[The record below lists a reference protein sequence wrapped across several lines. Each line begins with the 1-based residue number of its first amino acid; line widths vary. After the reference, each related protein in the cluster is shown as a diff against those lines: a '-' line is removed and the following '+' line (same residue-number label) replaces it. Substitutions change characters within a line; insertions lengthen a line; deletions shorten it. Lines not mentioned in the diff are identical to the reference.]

1 MHHTSEITPFI
12 ELRLW
17 KDKDIPQLAKMA
29 DRLEEHS
36 ALAGIQLA
44 YSGIMIIPSAYVSD
58 WSRNT
63 LEQAA
68 IHRRLIEVGVTIVL
82 NRGVTSVAADHVVS
96 NCVYT
101 DKTIDIQADAVV
113 MVTSRQMNDEV
124 WLALQARESEWL
136 DAGIRSVKV
145 IGDAQAPG
153 PIAWA
158 TYAGHRF
165 ARELDVPD
173 IGDQLPFRREIT
185 QLHLETS

>member
-1 MHHTSEITPFI
+1 MPVYTPDDLMGGNTPTGEVIVYDDDHYYMGGVLAELLARQGADVTLITP
-12 ELRLW
+12 
-17 KDKDIPQLAKMA
+17 A
-29 DRLEEHS
+29 
-36 ALAGIQLA
+36 
-44 YSGIMIIPSAYVSD
+44 AYVSD
-58 WSRNT
+58 WTRNT

-68 IHRRLIEVGVTIVL
+68 IHRRLIDVGVTIVL
-82 NRGVTSVAADHVVS
+82 NRGVTRVAADHVVA
-96 NCVYT
+96 NCIYT
-101 DKTIDIQADAVV
+101 DQTLDIQADAVV
-113 MVTSRQMNDEV
+113 LVTSRQMNDDV
-124 WLALQARESEWL
+124 WLALQARESEWS

-165 ARELDVPD
+165 ARELDMPD